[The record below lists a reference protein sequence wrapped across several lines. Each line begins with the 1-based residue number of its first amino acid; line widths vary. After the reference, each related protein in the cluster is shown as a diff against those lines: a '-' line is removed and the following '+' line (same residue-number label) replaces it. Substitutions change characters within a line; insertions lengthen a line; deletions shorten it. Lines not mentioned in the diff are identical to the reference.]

1 MKDTTLTKDKTFAQ
15 KRIGILGGSFNPA
28 HRGHLHVSKQAL
40 DLMFLDEVW
49 WMVSPQNP
57 LKSSNGMADFDVRI
71 ESAQIMARDSRITVT
86 DIEADLGTT
95 YTAETLRKLKEIY
108 SKANFVWLMGA
119 DNLIQISKWKDWQ
132 DIFRTVPIAVFT
144 RPTYTRRA
152 LTGFAAKRFSRYRI
166 GEGQVN
172 KLSIMQAPAWSFLN
186 IKPDPISATRVRSG
200 VGAIKFY

>member
-1 MKDTTLTKDKTFAQ
+1 MIKDKTFAQ

-28 HRGHLHVSKQAL
+28 HRGHLHVSKHAL
-40 DLMFLDEVW
+40 DLMCLDEVW
-49 WMVSPQNP
+49 WLVSPQNP
-57 LKSSNGMADFDVRI
+57 LKSSNGMADFGVRI
-71 ESAQIMARDSRITVT
+71 ESALIMARDSRVRVT

-95 YTAETLRKLKEIY
+95 YTAETLKKLKEIY

-132 DIFRTVPIAVFT
+132 EIFKAVPIAVFT

-152 LTGFAAKRFSRYRI
+152 LAGFAAKRFSRYRI

-186 IKPDPISATRVRSG
+186 IKPDAMSATRVRSG